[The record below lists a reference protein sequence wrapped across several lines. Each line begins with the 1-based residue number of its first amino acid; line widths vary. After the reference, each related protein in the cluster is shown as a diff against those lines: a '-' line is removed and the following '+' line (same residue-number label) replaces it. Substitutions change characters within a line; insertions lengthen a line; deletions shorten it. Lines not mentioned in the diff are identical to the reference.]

1 MKLYLCF
8 LWHMHQPYY
17 KDPETGTYIL
27 PWVRL
32 HAIKDYV
39 ALPRLFREFPQV
51 RHTFN
56 LVPSLLIQVQDYVEN
71 GAEDVFLAL
80 SRKNSLDLT
89 KEEEEFLLRN
99 FFSAYPPTMIL
110 PQRRYAELFQ
120 GRETAL
126 GAVGKTG
133 VQGQGGFGASDYTDL
148 MTLFNLTWFHPMHR
162 DEDAELA
169 RLWRK
174 GSGYTEREKG
184 YVLDRQID
192 VMATVTTEY
201 RKVAENDGGELSST
215 PMYHPILPLL
225 IDNRAAQDA
234 LPGAIL
240 PRIPFSYPGDAEEQ
254 VSRGRE
260 AFRSLFGKVPDGLWP
275 SEGSISPA
283 SLEIATRAGFRWTA
297 TDEILLSKSLGK
309 YVHRDSRGVPL
320 DPSWLY
326 LPYVASTPAGPIRIF
341 FRDHHL
347 SDLIG
352 FEYSRWAAQDA
363 ASHFTG
369 IISVI
374 YNKLSSFPV
383 NVRRDAYVVPVILD
397 GENAWEYFPDSG
409 QEFLRT
415 LMNLLSGLSPNI
427 SCVTFSESLRLGN
440 FDEPLPVIPTG
451 SWIDGTFNIWIGHRE
466 DRAAWEL
473 LTQARNLWQM
483 RFDDMRKK
491 GIDPPENMKAA
502 FDHLLAAEGSDWCWW
517 YGDEHFTPH
526 GPEFD
531 RLFRSHVKAAY
542 RELGEGPPDS
552 IDIPIIRADKISAER
567 NLIASPSTY
576 IRPKVDGNLT
586 SYYEWSS
593 ATRYFP
599 LSEFGTMHRADTGVF
614 ESLFYG
620 FDESNLHLRL
630 DFHRSIFASPDTLEV
645 EILFTK
651 KNRKISMLLF
661 PSEPSV
667 TASIGEIGE
676 NTSSHQIQEKPVS
689 VNAAFQKVLELGVPF
704 RELDCEGEEQI
715 HFFLTIVKPG
725 SIGERWP
732 MYGTFIAE
740 LPGKDFE
747 ERMWEV

>member
-39 ALPRLFREFPQV
+39 ALPRLFRQFPEV

-56 LVPSLLIQVQDYVEN
+56 LVPSLLVQVQDYVEN

-89 KEEEEFLLRN
+89 REEEKFLLHN

-110 PQRRYAELFQ
+110 PQRRYSELYQ
-120 GRETAL
+120 GRKAAL
-126 GAVGKTG
+126 EAVGKSG
-133 VQGQGGFGASDYTDL
+133 VPGGFGASDYTDL
-148 MTLFNLTWFHPMHR
+148 VTLFNLAWFHPMHR
-162 DEDAELA
+162 GEDEELA

-174 GSGYTEREKG
+174 GSGYTEHEKK
-184 YVLDRQID
+184 YVLDKQIE
-192 VMATVTTEY
+192 VMASLTTEY
-201 RKVAENDGGELSST
+201 RTVAEKDGGELSST

-225 IDNRAAQDA
+225 IDNRAARDA
-234 LPGAIL
+234 VPEATLPG
-240 PRIPFSYPGDAEEQ
+240 IPFSYPGDAEEQ

-260 AFRSLFGKVPDGLWP
+260 VFRSLFGNVPDGLWP

-283 SLEIATRAGFRWTA
+283 SLEIASRAGFRWTA
-297 TDEILLSKSLGK
+297 TDEILLSRALGK
-309 YVHRDSRGVPL
+309 DVHRDSRGVPH

-363 ASHFTG
+363 ASHFVNT
-369 IISVI
+369 ISDI
-374 YNKLSSFPV
+374 YAKLSSLPV
-383 NVRRDAYVVPVILD
+383 NVRKSAYVISVILD

-409 QEFLRT
+409 QDFLRT
-415 LMNLLSGLSPNI
+415 LMLRLGSLSPNI
-427 SCVTFSESLRLGN
+427 SCVTFSESIRLGD
-440 FDEPLPVIPTG
+440 FEEQLPFIPTG
-451 SWIDGTFNIWIGHRE
+451 SWIDGTFNIWIGHGE

-473 LTQARNLWQM
+473 LAQARNLWQA
-483 RFDDMRKK
+483 RSDDMRKK
-491 GIDPPENMKAA
+491 GIELPEKMKAA

-526 GPEFD
+526 APEFD
-531 RLFRSHVKAAY
+531 LLFRSHVKAAY
-542 RELGEGPPDS
+542 REIGEVPPDS
-552 IDIPIIRADKISAER
+552 IDIPIIQAERISAER
-567 NLIASPSTY
+567 NRIASPRTY
-576 IRPKVDGNLT
+576 IWPKIDGDLT

-599 LSEFGTMHRADTGVF
+599 IPEFGTMHRAASGAF

-620 FDESNLHLRL
+620 FDESNLFLRM
-630 DFHRSIFASPDTLEV
+630 DFHRSVFATPDPLEV

-651 KNRKISMLLF
+651 KNRKIRMVLL

-667 TASIGEIGE
+667 SASIGEIGE
-676 NTSSHQIQEKPVS
+676 NAPSHPMQAMSEA
-689 VNAAFQKVLELGVPF
+689 VNAAFKKVLELGVSF
-704 RELDCEGEEQI
+704 RELDCEGEERI
-715 HFFLTIVKPG
+715 EFFLTIVKTG
-725 SIGERWP
+725 SVGERWP
-732 MYGTFIAE
+732 TYGTFVAE

>member
-17 KDPETGTYIL
+17 KDPDSGTYIL

-39 ALPRLFREFPQV
+39 ALPRIFREFPQV

-56 LVPSLLIQVQDYVEN
+56 LVPSLLIQVRDYVEN
-71 GAEDVFLAL
+71 GAEDVFLTL

-110 PQRRYAELFQ
+110 PQRRYAELYL

-126 GAVGKTG
+126 GALGKSG
-133 VQGQGGFGASDYTDL
+133 VPGEFGASDYTDL
-148 MTLFNLTWFHPMHR
+148 VTLFNLTWFHPMHR
-162 DEDAELA
+162 EEDAELS

-184 YVLDRQID
+184 YVLDSQIE
-192 VMATVTTEY
+192 VMATVTEEY
-201 RKVAENDGGELSST
+201 RKVTEIDGGELSST

-234 LPGAIL
+234 LPGASL
-240 PRIPFSYPGDAEEQ
+240 PSIPFSYPGDAEEQ

-260 AFRSLFGKVPDGLWP
+260 VFRSLFGHVPDGMWP

-283 SLEIATRAGFRWTA
+283 SLDIASRAGFRWTA

-309 YVHRDSRGVPL
+309 FVHRDSRGVPQ

-326 LPYVASTPAGPIRIF
+326 LPYVASTPSGQIRIF

-352 FEYSRWAAQDA
+352 FEYSRWEARDA
-363 ASHFTG
+363 ASHFAS
-369 IISVI
+369 IISNI
-374 YNKLSSFPV
+374 YGKLSSLPA

-415 LMNLLSGLSPNI
+415 LMGLLGGLSPNI
-427 SCVTFSESLRLGN
+427 SCVTFSESLNLTN
-440 FDEPLPVIPTG
+440 FEEHLPVIPTG
-451 SWIDGTFNIWIGHRE
+451 SWIDGTFNIWIGHKE
-466 DRAAWEL
+466 DHASWEL
-473 LTQARNLWQM
+473 LSQARNLWQS
-483 RFDDMRKK
+483 RSDELRKT
-491 GIDPPENMKAA
+491 GIDPPENMIAA

-542 RELGEGPPDS
+542 RELGEDPPDS
-552 IDIPIIRADKISAER
+552 IDIPIIRVDRISAER
-567 NLIASPSTY
+567 NLIESPRSY
-576 IRPKVDGNLT
+576 IRPKIDGNLT
-586 SYYEWSS
+586 SYYEWSA

-599 LSEFGTMHRADTGVF
+599 RPEFGTMHRADTGVF

-620 FDESNLHLRL
+620 FDESNLYLRL

-651 KNRKISMLLF
+651 KNRKISMALF

-667 TASIGEIGE
+667 SSSLAEIGE
-676 NTSSHQIQEKPVS
+676 NAPSHHIQEKPDA
-689 VNAAFQKVLELGVPF
+689 VNAAFQRVLELGVPF
-704 RELDCEGEEQI
+704 RELDCEGEERI
-715 HFFLTIVKPG
+715 EFFLTIVNPG
-725 SIGERWP
+725 SIGQRWP

-740 LPGKDFE
+740 LPGKNFE